1 MKVDEL
7 IGSLQT
13 FETVISDKSEKKN
26 KGITFVSTSEKG
38 EDRGEK
44 LSDAI
49 NNTYQKKVQQILE
62 KAG

>member
-49 NNTYQKKVQQILE
+49 NNTY
-62 KAG
+62 